1 MPLMAAYEQNDA
13 RDAARLLASMT
24 LAGLRD
30 NDHGASIN
38 NAINNMYR
46 LLVGY
51 RAHGFYGYA
60 DHAGQ
65 EDESSMT
72 SLRTS
77 SDRNVG
83 DLREAL
89 DAAFDTVFVGVDPDQ
104 AIEGMKVVL
113 RMKAFPKPNDDPDE
127 QAVERASYFFE
138 TLLQKLEA

>member
-24 LAGLRD
+24 LAGLR
-30 NDHGASIN
+30 NERSTSIG

-51 RAHGFYGYA
+51 RSHGFYGYA
-60 DHAGQ
+60 DHVGPD
-65 EDESSMT
+65 DESAMT
-72 SLRTS
+72 SLHTS

-89 DAAFDTVFVGVDPDQ
+89 DASFTSVFGMEDPAH

-113 RMKAFPKPNDDPDE
+113 RMKAFPKANEEPDADE
-127 QAVERASYFFE
+127 LERASRFFQ